1 MKNKVLLMIMDGWG
15 IGENNNG
22 NAISNAN
29 VPNFDKIVKSY
40 PYTTIYAD
48 GLHVGLPEG
57 QMGNSEVGHLNLGAG
72 RIVYQE
78 LSRINKS
85 IKDGDFF
92 TNEEFLNAINH
103 VKKNNSSLH
112 LYGLVSDGGVHSSL
126 DHLLALIELAA
137 KEELKNVVDELK
149 KIEDSVKQ
157 AKKNWVSMDQCVPF
171 IFYSGI
177 AFPLSIILACAGGS
191 FIPLLISGGALLALS
206 SIYKK
211 LAANNKNIMEKCLE
225 QLNSEYTKELAKKEF
240 DSIKVRTF
248 YMF

>member
-1 MKNKVLLMIMDGWG
+1 MVNEVKMDVNNTSEKVYSEDKKIYLGMDLKAASKNTKIMKIFDFADKNGDGVIDQNELNRYNDPIIVHNYETTNVRVLDDIASDKTEEKLIK
-15 IGENNNG
+15 ENELDFYTG
-22 NAISNAN
+22 LTIEQ
-29 VPNFDKIVKSY
+29 VDKK
-40 PYTTIYAD
+40 
-48 GLHVGLPEG
+48 
-57 QMGNSEVGHLNLGAG
+57 G
-72 RIVYQE
+72 RIDFTK
-78 LSRINKS
+78 IDPNN
-85 IKDGDFF
+85 DG
-92 TNEEFLNAINH
+92 I
-103 VKKNNSSLH
+103 
-112 LYGLVSDGGVHSSL
+112 
-126 DHLLALIELAA
+126 IQ

-191 FIPLLISGGALLALS
+191 FIPLLISGDALLALS

-240 DSIKVRTF
+240 ASIKL
-248 YMF
+248 